1 MKSFTRF
8 RLDPVNQCLWR
19 RADTEQEER
28 VLLTPKAFS
37 VLTYLVD
44 HAGRLVTHDELL
56 NSVWSRT
63 AVEPQT
69 VKKHIVEVRTALGDR
84 PRNSL
89 FIETLPKRGYRFISP
104 VSESVPPE
112 PIISGRAAPSALVGR
127 GGALQELHEAW
138 QHAAGGARQI
148 VFITGEPG
156 IGKSALAEVFRRQ
169 AALAERSI
177 RIAQGQCIETY
188 GNKEAYGPMLEAL
201 GRLCRGRR
209 AEPIVQIL
217 FAEAPTWLTQLPALL
232 THQNREMLHREIL
245 GATRERMLREL
256 GEALESITAEIPLLL
271 VLEDLQ
277 WVDDPSVDLI
287 ATLARRRSPAKFMLL
302 ATCRSFELCAPSI
315 RALIPDLLVHQ
326 LCRKIELTRL
336 SETEVEEYLGGRSPS
351 SLPPAGLSALMHRH
365 CDGNPLFMV
374 AALEHMRK
382 RGLLINANG
391 RWELQI
397 PLAQIEFEVP
407 DDLRHMIE
415 AQLERV
421 SGQERNALELASVA
435 GASFSAHLLSGAAE
449 TETRDLEDL
458 YEELSRRHNIVKWV
472 GTQSLP
478 DGSGA
483 ERYEFVHALYRQ
495 VLYDRQ
501 LQGRRARLHRLI
513 GERLATLHAH
523 DIEEVVP
530 ELAYHFE
537 QAAEWP
543 RAIEYLQCAADIAGR
558 RYAHQQADS
567 MLTRALEL
575 VINLPE
581 AQRMR
586 TQPQLLAILAAHRWA
601 VWDVRAIETLERLVA
616 RAADYGL
623 IDIQAQALV
632 DLSFFLSLI
641 SAERCLEAVQRA
653 LRLSAH
659 QDPAMR
665 TRTRTACAFRRL
677 SVCGWNVHDAME
689 FREGVAELGEHHGL
703 PASVSDLIDDSFIRW
718 SSAEYREARRL
729 ALEARAKLLELGAN
743 PNSRIEYEIASALA
757 AFCLI
762 YLGEWAEARKEYAT
776 AIASAERNANFHYLQ
791 WLLAQQAWLHLQ
803 AMDFKGALA
812 ICESARSLTRNSA
825 LHPAPG
831 CPLGF
836 PRQIRNA
843 LICSG
848 WASTALGDYARAL
861 EDFSTASSEMDRQA
875 VFLDWHWRMPL
886 AGGMTELWLATG
898 DRSRAQQEAGRFL
911 EISLATADRHWQ
923 GRAWEVNSRV
933 ALETGDLPRARDCI
947 AKAVAT
953 VQGFEVPLTA
963 WRVHAT
969 AARVD
974 EESGN
979 HEAARAHR
987 EISRVTILRLANSLS
1002 EQEPLRE
1009 SFLSAPAVAR
1019 IIDGHR

>member
-1 MKSFTRF
+1 MKSFAQF

-19 RADTEQEER
+19 RADTQSVER

-37 VLTYLVD
+37 VLTYLVN
-44 HAGRLVTHDELL
+44 HAGRLVTHHELL

-63 AVEPQT
+63 VVEPQT

-84 PRNSL
+84 AKNSL
-89 FIETLPKRGYRFISP
+89 FIETLPRRGYRFIAQ
-104 VSESVPPE
+104 VSECAAPE
-112 PIISGRAAPSALVGR
+112 PTEPGRMASSALVGR
-127 GGALQELHEAW
+127 GRALEELNKAW
-138 QHAAGGARQI
+138 QHAAGGERQI

-156 IGKSALAEVFRRQ
+156 IGKSAVAEVVLQQ
-169 AALAERSI
+169 AALTEKSI
-177 RIAQGQCIETY
+177 RIAHGQCIETY

-201 GRLCRGRR
+201 GRLCRGPR
-209 AEPIVQIL
+209 AESIVRIL
-217 FAEAPTWLTQLPALL
+217 LAEAPTWVTQLPVLL
-232 THQNREMLHREIL
+232 TRENREMLHREIR
-245 GATRERMLREL
+245 GATRERMVREL
-256 GEALESITAEIPLLL
+256 GEALESITVETPLLL

-277 WVDDPSVDLI
+277 WVDDSSVDLI
-287 ATLARRRSPAKFMLL
+287 AALARRRSPAKFMLL
-302 ATCRSFELCAPSI
+302 ATCRSFELCAPSM

-336 SETEVEEYLGGRSPS
+336 SEAEVEEYLAGRSPP
-351 SLPPAGLSALMHRH
+351 SLPPAGLSALVHRH

-382 RGLLINANG
+382 RGFLTNAGG

-421 SGQERNALELASVA
+421 SGQEQNALELASIA
-435 GASFSAHLLSGAAE
+435 GASFSASLLSGAAE
-449 TETRDLEDL
+449 TEARDLEDL
-458 YEELSRRHNIVKWV
+458 YEELSRRHHIVKWV
-472 GTQSLP
+472 ATQSFP
-478 DGSGA
+478 HGGAA

-501 LQGRRARLHRLI
+501 PQGRRARLHRLI
-513 GERLATLHAH
+513 GERVATLHAR
-523 DIEEVVP
+523 DIEEVAP

-543 RAIEYLQCAADIAGR
+543 RAIEYLQCAAHIAGR

-575 VINLPE
+575 VVNLPE

-586 TQPQLLAILAAHRWA
+586 TETQLLAILAANRWA

-616 RAADYGL
+616 RAGDYGL
-623 IDIQAQALV
+623 VDVQARALV

-653 LRLSAH
+653 LRLSAQ

-677 SVCGWNVHDAME
+677 SVGGWSASDALE
-689 FREGVAELGEHHGL
+689 FKQGLAELAEHHGL
-703 PASVSDLIDDSFIRW
+703 PASVADLIDESFIRLTCG
-718 SSAEYREARRL
+718 EYREARRL
-729 ALEARAKLLELGAN
+729 ALDARAKLLELGAN
-743 PNSRIEYEIASALA
+743 PNSRIEYEIGSALA
-757 AFCLI
+757 AFSLI
-762 YLGEWAEARKEYAT
+762 FLGKWAEALEEYAA
-776 AIASAERNANFHYLQ
+776 AIAGATRNANHHYLQ
-791 WLLAQQAWLHLQ
+791 WLLAQQAWLHFQ
-803 AMDFKGALA
+803 AMDFKGVRA
-812 ICESARSLTRNSA
+812 ICESALSLTRDSA
-825 LHPAPG
+825 LRPAPG
-831 CPLGF
+831 WPIGF
-836 PRQIRNA
+836 PRQVRNA
-843 LICSG
+843 LICSAL
-848 WASTALGDYARAL
+848 ASVALGDYARAL
-861 EDFSTASSEMDRQA
+861 EDFSTLNREMDRQT
-875 VFLDWHWRMPL
+875 VFFDWYWRMP
-886 AGGMTELWLATG
+886 AGAGMTELWLATG

-923 GRAWEVNSRV
+923 GLAWEVNSRV
-933 ALETGDLPRARDCI
+933 ALGNLDLPRAQDCI
-947 AKAVAT
+947 AKALII
-953 VQGFEVPLTA
+953 VQGFEVPLAA

-969 AARVD
+969 AAHID

-979 HEAARAHR
+979 HAAAHAHR
-987 EISRVTILRLANSLS
+987 EVSRVTILQLANSLP

-1009 SFLSAPAVAR
+1009 SFLSSPAVAQILNR
-1019 IIDGHR
+1019 

>member
-1 MKSFTRF
+1 MKSFAPF

-19 RADTEQEER
+19 RADTEHEER

-37 VLTYLVD
+37 VLTYLVN

-56 NSVWSRT
+56 TSVWSRT
-63 AVEPQT
+63 VVEPQT

-84 PRNSL
+84 PKNSL
-89 FIETLPKRGYRFISP
+89 FIETLPKRGYRFIAP
-104 VSESVPPE
+104 VSESVAPE
-112 PIISGRAAPSALVGR
+112 PIVSGRAAPSALVGR
-127 GGALQELHEAW
+127 GGALEELHEAW
-138 QHAAGGARQI
+138 QHAAGGERQI

-169 AALAERSI
+169 VALTEKSI
-177 RIAQGQCIETY
+177 RIAHGQCIETY

-201 GRLCRGRR
+201 GRLCRGPR
-209 AEPIVQIL
+209 AEPIVRTL
-217 FAEAPTWLTQLPALL
+217 VAEAPTWVTQLPALL
-232 THQNREMLHREIL
+232 THENREMLYREIQ

-256 GEALESITAEIPLLL
+256 GEALESITAETPLLL

-277 WVDDPSVDLI
+277 WVDDSSVDLI

-302 ATCRSFELCAPSI
+302 ATCRSFELCAPSM

-336 SETEVEEYLGGRSPS
+336 SEAEIEEYLAGRSPS
-351 SLPPAGLSALMHRH
+351 SLPPAGLSALVHRH
-365 CDGNPLFMV
+365 CEGNPLFMV

-382 RGLLINANG
+382 RGFLTNANG

-397 PLAQIEFEVP
+397 PLSQIEFEVP

-421 SGQERNALELASVA
+421 SGQEQNALEMASVA
-435 GASFSAHLLSGAAE
+435 GASFSASLLSGAAA
-449 TETRDLEDL
+449 TEARDLEDL
-458 YEELSRRHNIVKWV
+458 YEELSRRHHIVKWV
-472 GTQSLP
+472 GTQSFP
-478 DGSGA
+478 DGSA
-483 ERYEFVHALYRQ
+483 ADRYEFVHALYRQ
-495 VLYDRQ
+495 VLYERQ

-513 GERLATLHAH
+513 GERLATLHAR

-558 RYAHQQADS
+558 RYAHPQADS

-575 VINLPE
+575 VVNLPE

-586 TQPQLLAILAAHRWA
+586 TEPQLLAILAAHRWA
-601 VWDVRAIETLERLVA
+601 VWDVRVIETLERLVA

-623 IDIQAQALV
+623 IDIQARALV

-653 LRLSAH
+653 LRLSAQ

-677 SVCGWNVHDAME
+677 SVCGWNAHDTLE
-689 FREGVAELGEHHGL
+689 FREGLAELGKHHGL
-703 PASVSDLIDDSFIRW
+703 PASVADLVDDSFIRW
-718 SSAEYREARRL
+718 CSGEYREGRRL

-757 AFCLI
+757 AFSLI
-762 YLGEWAEARKEYAT
+762 YLGEWAEALREYAP
-776 AIASAERNANFHYLQ
+776 AIASAERNANYHYLQ

-803 AMDFKGALA
+803 AMDFKGVLA
-812 ICESARSLTRNSA
+812 ICESALSLTRNSE
-825 LHPAPG
+825 LRLAPG
-831 CPLGF
+831 WPIGF
-836 PRQIRNA
+836 PRQVRNA
-843 LICSG
+843 LICSAL
-848 WASTALGDYARAL
+848 ASAALGDYARAL
-861 EDFSTASSEMDRQA
+861 QDFSLVSTEMDRQT
-875 VFLDWHWRMPL
+875 VFFDWYWRMPI
-886 AGGMTELWLATG
+886 AAGMTELWLATG
-898 DRSRAQQEAGRFL
+898 DRSRAQLEAGRFL

-923 GRAWEVNSRV
+923 GLAWEVNSRV
-933 ALETGDLPRARDCI
+933 ALENRDLRRARDCI
-947 AKAVAT
+947 AKALAT
-953 VQGFEVPLTA
+953 VQGFEVPLAA

-969 AARVD
+969 AARID

-979 HEAARAHR
+979 HAAASAHR
-987 EISRVTILRLANSLS
+987 EVSRITILRLANSLS

-1019 IIDGHR
+1019 ILNGQR

>member
-1 MKSFTRF
+1 MKAFAPF

-19 RADTEQEER
+19 RADTEHEER

-37 VLTYLVD
+37 VLTYLVN

-56 NSVWSRT
+56 KSVWSRT
-63 AVEPQT
+63 VVEPQT
-69 VKKHIVEVRTALGDR
+69 VKRHIVELRTALGDR
-84 PRNSL
+84 PKNSL
-89 FIETLPKRGYRFISP
+89 FIETLPRRGYRFVAP
-104 VSESVPPE
+104 VSESVGLE
-112 PIISGRAAPSALVGR
+112 PIVPGRAVPSALVGR
-127 GGALQELHEAW
+127 GGALRELREAW
-138 QHAAGGARQI
+138 LRAAHGERQI

-156 IGKSALAEVFRRQ
+156 IGKSALAEAFRQQ
-169 AALAERSI
+169 AALAERSV
-177 RIAQGQCIETY
+177 RIAHGQCMETY
-188 GNKEAYGPMLEAL
+188 GSKEAYGPMLEAL
-201 GRLCRGRR
+201 GRLCRGPR
-209 AEPIVQIL
+209 AEPIVRTL
-217 FAEAPTWLTQLPALL
+217 LAEAPTWVTQLPALL
-232 THQNREMLHREIL
+232 TRENREMLHREIR

-256 GEALESITAEIPLLL
+256 GEALESITAETPLLL

-277 WVDDPSVDLI
+277 WVDASSVDLI

-302 ATCRSFELCAPSI
+302 ATCRSFELCAPSM

-336 SETEVEEYLGGRSPS
+336 SDTEVEEYLAGRSPS
-351 SLPPAGLSALMHRH
+351 SPPPAGLSALVHRH

-382 RGLLINANG
+382 RGFLTNANG

-415 AQLERV
+415 AQLERA
-421 SGQERNALELASVA
+421 SGQEQNALELASVA
-435 GASFSAHLLSGAAE
+435 GASFSATLLSGAAE
-449 TETRDLEDL
+449 TEARDLEDL
-458 YEELSRRHNIVKWV
+458 YEELSRRHHIVKWA
-472 GTQSLP
+472 GTQSFP
-478 DGSGA
+478 DGSSA

-501 LQGRRARLHRLI
+501 LQSRRTRLHGLI
-513 GERLATLHAH
+513 GERLAMLHAR

-543 RAIEYLQCAADIAGR
+543 RTIEYLQCAADIAGR

-575 VINLPE
+575 VVNLPE

-586 TQPQLLAILAAHRWA
+586 TEPQLLALLAAHRWA
-601 VWDVRAIETLERLVA
+601 VWDVRVIETLERLVA

-653 LRLSAH
+653 LRLSAQ

-677 SVCGWNVHDAME
+677 SVGGWSAYDARE
-689 FREGVAELGEHHGL
+689 FREGLAKLGEHHGM
-703 PASVSDLIDDSFIRW
+703 PASVADLVDDSFIRLTCG
-718 SSAEYREARRL
+718 EYREARKV

-743 PNSRIEYEIASALA
+743 PNSRIEYEIGSALA
-757 AFCLI
+757 AFSLI
-762 YLGEWAEARKEYAT
+762 YLGEWAEALEEYAA
-776 AIASAERNANFHYLQ
+776 AIASATRNANYHYLQ
-791 WLLAQQAWLHLQ
+791 WLLAQQAWLHFQ
-803 AMDFKGALA
+803 AMDFKGVRA
-812 ICESARSLTRNSA
+812 ICESALSLTRNSA
-825 LHPAPG
+825 LLPAPDW
-831 CPLGF
+831 PIGF
-836 PRQIRNA
+836 PRQVRNA
-843 LICSG
+843 LICSAL
-848 WASTALGDYARAL
+848 ASVALGDYARAL
-861 EDFSTASSEMDRQA
+861 EDFSTLNREMDRQT
-875 VFLDWHWRMPL
+875 VFFDWYWRMP
-886 AGGMTELWLATG
+886 AAAGMTELWLATG
-898 DRSRAQQEAGRFL
+898 DRGRAQEEAGRFL

-923 GRAWEVNSRV
+923 GLAWEINSRV
-933 ALETGDLPRARDCI
+933 ALENRDLHRARDSI
-947 AKAVAT
+947 AKALAT
-953 VQGFEVPLTA
+953 LQGFELPLAA

-969 AARVD
+969 AARIA

-987 EISRVTILRLANSLS
+987 EVSRVTILRLANSLP
-1002 EQEPLRE
+1002 EKEPLRE

-1019 IIDGHR
+1019 ILDGQR

>member
-1 MKSFTRF
+1 MKSFARF
-8 RLDPVNQCLWR
+8 QLDPVNQCLWR
-19 RADTEQEER
+19 RADTEHEER
-28 VLLTPKAFS
+28 VLLTQKAFS
-37 VLTYLVD
+37 VLTYLVN

-56 NSVWSRT
+56 NSVWSR
-63 AVEPQT
+63 AVVEPQT

-84 PRNSL
+84 PKNSL
-89 FIETLPKRGYRFISP
+89 FIETLPKRGYRFIAP

-112 PIISGRAAPSALVGR
+112 PIVSGRAAPSALVGR
-127 GGALQELHEAW
+127 GGALEELHETW
-138 QHAAGGARQI
+138 EHAAGGERQI

-169 AALAERSI
+169 AAPAEKSV
-177 RIAQGQCIETY
+177 RIAHGQCVETY

-201 GRLCRGRR
+201 GRLCRGPRG
-209 AEPIVQIL
+209 EPIVQIL
-217 FAEAPTWLTQLPALL
+217 FAEAPTWVTQLPALL
-232 THQNREMLHREIL
+232 THENREMLHREIL
-245 GATRERMLREL
+245 GATRERMLREF
-256 GEALESITAEIPLLL
+256 GEALESITAETPLLL
-271 VLEDLQ
+271 VLEDLH
-277 WVDDPSVDLI
+277 WADDSSLDLI

-302 ATCRSFELCAPSI
+302 ATCRSFELCTPSV
-315 RALIPDLLVHQ
+315 RALISDLLVHQ

-336 SETEVEEYLGGRSPS
+336 TETEVEEYLAGPSPS
-351 SLPPAGLSALMHRH
+351 SLPPAGLSALVHRH

-382 RGLLINANG
+382 RGFLINAKG
-391 RWELQI
+391 RWQLQI

-421 SGQERNALELASVA
+421 SAQEQNALELASVA
-435 GASFSAHLLSGAAE
+435 GASFSASLLSAAAE
-449 TETRDLEDL
+449 IEACDLEDR
-458 YEELSRRHNIVKWV
+458 YEELARRHNIIRWV

-513 GERLATLHAH
+513 GERLATLHAQ

-575 VINLPE
+575 AINLPE

-586 TQPQLLAILAAHRWA
+586 TEPQLLAILAAHRWA
-601 VWDVRAIETLERLVA
+601 VLDVRVIETLEHLVA
-616 RAADYGL
+616 RAADHGL
-623 IDIQAQALV
+623 IDIQARALV

-653 LRLSAH
+653 LRLSMQ

-677 SVCGWNVHDAME
+677 SVCGWSAYDALE
-689 FREGVAELGEHHGL
+689 FREGLAELGKHHGL
-703 PASVSDLIDDSFIRW
+703 PAGVSDLIDDCFIRW
-718 SSAEYREARRL
+718 CSGEYREARRL
-729 ALEARAKLLELGAN
+729 ALEARSKLLALGAN
-743 PNSRIEYEIASALA
+743 PNSRIEYEIATSLA

-762 YLGEWAEARKEYAT
+762 YLGEWSVALKEYAT
-776 AIASAERNANFHYLQ
+776 AISNAERNSNHNYLQ
-791 WLLAQQAWLHLQ
+791 WLLAEQAWLHLQ

-812 ICESARSLTRNSA
+812 ICESARSLPRNSA
-825 LHPAPG
+825 LRPAPG
-831 CPLGF
+831 WPTGF
-836 PRQIRNA
+836 PRQIRNV
-843 LICSG
+843 LICSAL
-848 WASTALGDYARAL
+848 ASAALGDYARAL
-861 EDFSTASSEMDRQA
+861 EDFSTASREMDRQT

-898 DRSRAQQEAGRFL
+898 DRARAQREAGRFL
-911 EISLATADRHWQ
+911 ELSLATADRHWQ
-923 GRAWEVNSRV
+923 GLAWEVNSRV
-933 ALETGDLPRARDCI
+933 ALEDRDLPRARDCI
-947 AKAVAT
+947 AKALAI
-953 VQGFEVPLTA
+953 VQGFDVPLAA

-969 AARVD
+969 AAHVD

-979 HEAARAHR
+979 LEAARAHR
-987 EISRVTILRLANSLS
+987 EISRATVLRLANSLS
-1002 EQEPLRE
+1002 EQAPLRE
-1009 SFLSAPAVAR
+1009 SFVSAPAVAR
-1019 IIDGHR
+1019 ILNGQR

>member
-1 MKSFTRF
+1 MKSFARF
-8 RLDPVNQCLWR
+8 RLDPLNQCLWR
-19 RADTEQEER
+19 RADTQSVER

-44 HAGRLVTHDELL
+44 HAGRLVTHHELL

-63 AVEPQT
+63 VVEPQT

-84 PRNSL
+84 AKNSL
-89 FIETLPKRGYRFISP
+89 FIETLPRRGYRFIAQ
-104 VSESVPPE
+104 VSECAAPE
-112 PIISGRAAPSALVGR
+112 PTVPGMAAPGTLVGR
-127 GGALQELHEAW
+127 GVALEELNKAW
-138 QHAAGGARQI
+138 QHAAGGKRQI

-156 IGKSALAEVFRRQ
+156 IGKSAVAELFLQQ
-169 AALAERSI
+169 AALSEKSV
-177 RIAQGQCIETY
+177 RIAHGQCIETY
-188 GNKEAYGPMLEAL
+188 GHKEAYGPMLEAL
-201 GRLCRGRR
+201 GRLCRGPR
-209 AEPIVQIL
+209 AAPIVRVL
-217 FAEAPTWLTQLPALL
+217 LAEAPTWVTQLPALL
-232 THQNREMLHREIL
+232 THENREMLHREIR
-245 GATRERMLREL
+245 GATRERMVREL
-256 GEALESITAEIPLLL
+256 GEALESITVETPLLL

-277 WVDDPSVDLI
+277 WVDDSSVDLI

-302 ATCRSFELCAPSI
+302 ATCRSFELCSPSM

-336 SETEVEEYLGGRSPS
+336 SETEVEEYLAGSPPS
-351 SLPPAGLSALMHRH
+351 SLPPAGLAALVHRH
-365 CDGNPLFMV
+365 CEGNPLFMV

-382 RGLLINANG
+382 RGFLSNTNG

-421 SGQERNALELASVA
+421 SGPEQNALELASIA
-435 GASFSAHLLSGAAE
+435 GASFSASLLSGAVE
-449 TETRDLEDL
+449 TEARDLEDL
-458 YEELSRRHNIVKWV
+458 YEELSRRHHIVKWAS
-472 GTQSLP
+472 TQSFP
-478 DGSGA
+478 DGGAA

-501 LQGRRARLHRLI
+501 PQGRRARLHRLI
-513 GERLATLHAH
+513 GERLAALHAR

-543 RAIEYLQCAADIAGR
+543 RAIEYLQCAAQIAGR

-575 VINLPE
+575 VVNLSE

-586 TQPQLLAILAAHRWA
+586 TEPQLLAMLAAHRWA
-601 VWDVRAIETLERLVA
+601 VWDVRVIETLERLVA

-623 IDIQAQALV
+623 VDVQARALV

-653 LRLSAH
+653 LRLSA
-659 QDPAMR
+659 QQNPAMR

-677 SVCGWNVHDAME
+677 SVGGWSAYDALE
-689 FREGVAELGEHHGL
+689 FRGGLAELGEHHGL
-703 PASVSDLIDDSFIRW
+703 PAGVADLVDESFIRLTCG
-718 SSAEYREARRL
+718 EYRDARRV

-743 PNSRIEYEIASALA
+743 PDSRIEYEIGSALA
-757 AFCLI
+757 AFSLI
-762 YLGEWAEARKEYAT
+762 FLGEWAEALKEYAA
-776 AIASAERNANFHYLQ
+776 AIASATRNANHHYLQ
-791 WLLAQQAWLHLQ
+791 WLLAQQSWLHFQ
-803 AMDFKGALA
+803 AMDFKGVRA
-812 ICESARSLTRNSA
+812 ICESALSLTQNSA
-825 LHPAPG
+825 LRPAPG
-831 CPLGF
+831 WPIGF
-836 PRQIRNA
+836 PRQVRNA
-843 LICSG
+843 LICSAL
-848 WASTALGDYARAL
+848 ASVALGDYARAL
-861 EDFSTASSEMDRQA
+861 EDFSTLKREMDHQT
-875 VFLDWHWRMPL
+875 VFFDWYWRMP
-886 AGGMTELWLATG
+886 AAAGMTELWLATG
-898 DRSRAQQEAGRFL
+898 DRSRAQLEAGRFL

-923 GRAWEVNSRV
+923 GLAWEVNSRV
-933 ALETGDLPRARDCI
+933 ALDNLDLPRAQDCI
-947 AKAVAT
+947 ANALMIVE
-953 VQGFEVPLTA
+953 GFEVPLAA

-969 AARVD
+969 AAHID

-979 HEAARAHR
+979 HAAARAHR
-987 EISRVTILRLANSLS
+987 EVSRVTILRLANSLP

-1009 SFLSAPAVAR
+1009 SFLSAPAVAQILER
-1019 IIDGHR
+1019 